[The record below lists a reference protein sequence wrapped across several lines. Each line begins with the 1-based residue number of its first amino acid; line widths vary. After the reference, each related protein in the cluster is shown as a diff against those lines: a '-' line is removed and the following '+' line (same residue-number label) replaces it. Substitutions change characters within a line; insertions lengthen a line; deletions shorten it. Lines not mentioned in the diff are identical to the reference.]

1 MAKITQFGHFF
12 VSRMKFHR
20 VMLRCHRSCIV
31 CCVIGNQQSCNIGTK
46 NKVKKGLVSYF
57 KNNRIIVL
65 KKHMDANH
73 GLIVK
78 KIEEEMNNNFKSP
91 LKSQLAKKRFVMNA
105 SVISNFLGAINPYKK
120 DNVHQKDF
128 VENLGLL
135 VIKNHLPIQFVESIW
150 LKCLVIQLCLHV
162 VFPFFKTFNKK
173 MLPDLVEKTN
183 QTYV

>member
-1 MAKITQFGHFF
+1 
-12 VSRMKFHR
+12 
-20 VMLRCHRSCIV
+20 
-31 CCVIGNQQSCNIGTK
+31 
-46 NKVKKGLVSYF
+46 
-57 KNNRIIVL
+57 
-65 KKHMDANH
+65 MDANH

-135 VIKNHLPIQFVESIW
+135 VIKNHLPI
-150 LKCLVIQLCLHV
+150 
-162 VFPFFKTFNKK
+162 
-173 MLPDLVEKTN
+173 
-183 QTYV
+183 